1 MATPWWRSVQTQQYA
16 AVFRVCQSATMK
28 VGITI
33 CAMEPVVITLIGDD
47 RAGLVDAVAGVVAAH
62 GGNWDRSHLA
72 ELAGKFAGIVLVQVP
87 ASAVD
92 PLLHDLDA
100 IESQGLLAITAERAV
115 TRTES
120 DVASQVTLALIGQDH
135 PGIVHEIS
143 RVLAQQGVS
152 IGELETA
159 SAPAPQGGNL
169 FRANAV
175 LELPTGS
182 DIEALRDAL
191 EAVAYDLMVDLDL
204 IAE

>member
-1 MATPWWRSVQTQQYA
+1 
-16 AVFRVCQSATMK
+16 MK

-33 CAMEPVVITLIGDD
+33 SPMEPVVITLIGDD

-87 ASAVD
+87 TSAVD
-92 PLLHDLDA
+92 SLLRDLDA

-120 DVASQVTLALIGQDH
+120 EVASHVTLELIGQDH

-169 FRANAV
+169 FIANAV